1 MTLGMNHEWVTHV
14 MEVADQQSLSSIWY
28 YSQIDDF
35 NFEQRCEAFYWIF
48 ERILE
53 SGRLRLKK
61 NGEYLTG
68 TPKELVQRFRDV
80 FPTSDIPDP
89 INWSDEDASF
99 WFFGDPCPGEA
110 VWRID
115 HPDGQIEWR
124 HCP

>member
-1 MTLGMNHEWVTHV
+1 MNRGLNREWVDFV
-14 MEVADQQSLSSIWY
+14 LEVADQLSLSSIWS
-28 YSQIDDF
+28 YSKFDNQT
-35 NFEQRCEAFYWIF
+35 FEERCEAFYWIF

-53 SGRLRLKK
+53 SGRLRLIK

-89 INWSDEDASF
+89 VNWPDEDASF

-115 HPDGQIEWR
+115 HPDDQIEWR

>member
-1 MTLGMNHEWVTHV
+1 

-35 NFEQRCEAFYWIF
+35 NFAERCEAFYWMF

-53 SGRLRLKK
+53 SGHLRLKK
-61 NGEYLTG
+61 NDEYLTG
-68 TPKELVQRFRDV
+68 TPKELVQRFHDV
-80 FPTSDIPDP
+80 LPKTDVPYVSHPHLDLSD
-89 INWSDEDASF
+89 
-99 WFFGDPCPGEA
+99 WFFDPQCPGEA
-110 VWRID
+110 VWRVD